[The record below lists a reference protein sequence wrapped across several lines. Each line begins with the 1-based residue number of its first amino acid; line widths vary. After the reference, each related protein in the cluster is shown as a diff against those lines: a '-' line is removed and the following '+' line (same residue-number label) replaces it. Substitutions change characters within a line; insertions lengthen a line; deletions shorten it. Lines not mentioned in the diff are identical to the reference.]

1 MANTKRDPGYTVALY
16 DLNGT
21 NYDLTPAILSLSLRE
36 TKGQIAQSVTLKV
49 VNRKAEGT
57 LLTSTINVRCRIGI
71 YANDGER
78 YEEVFRGWVWDWSY
92 TSSKE
97 KEITVTC
104 YDDLIYFQKSEE
116 NTYFPAGQ
124 STKSICETLCGN
136 WGVKLDYQ
144 YESIT
149 HGKLP
154 LRGALSDLFLSDI
167 LDPVRKQTGKKFVMR
182 MAKDTVQI
190 LPVGSNDVVYDLLT
204 AHNVLDTKSNITLDD
219 VVTKVV
225 ILGKE
230 DKEGRS
236 KVEATVEG
244 DTKRYGTLQKIE
256 TKDEDTTLADAKKE
270 AQETIKE
277 KGRPK
282 SSYEVRAVD
291 IPWIRKGDKVK
302 VQAGNLWT
310 QYIVTSVSRDI
321 GREKIMTLEL
331 EDVA

>member
-1 MANTKRDPGYTVALY
+1 MAGTKKDPEYTVALY
-16 DLNGT
+16 DWNQT
-21 NYDLTPAILSLSLRE
+21 NYDLSPAILSLSLRE
-36 TKGQIAQSVTLKV
+36 NSGQIAQAATLKV
-49 VNRKAEGT
+49 VNRKVAGK
-57 LLTSTINVRCRIGI
+57 LLTSIINVRCRVVI

-78 YEEVFRGWVWDWSY
+78 HEEVFRGWVWDFSY
-92 TSSKE
+92 SSSKE
-97 KEITVTC
+97 KEITITC
-104 YDDLIYFQKSEE
+104 YDNLIYFQQSEE
-116 NTYFPAGQ
+116 NTYFPSGQ

-136 WGVKLDYQ
+136 WGVKLDYK

-182 MAKDTVQI
+182 MVRDTVQI
-190 LPVGSNDVVYDLLT
+190 LPVGSNAVVYDILA
-204 AHNVLDTKSNITLDD
+204 AHNALDTKSSLTMDD

-244 DTKRYGTLQKIE
+244 NTKLYGTLQKIE

-277 KGRPK
+277 KGQPK
-282 SSYEVRAVD
+282 ASYEVRAVD

-302 VQAGNLWT
+302 VQAGNLWRE
-310 QYIVTSVSRDI
+310 YIVTSASRDI
-321 GREKIMTLEL
+321 GKEKIMTLAL
-331 EDVA
+331 EDVT